1 MNSDIRMINIS
12 VELCGVLMCLMGIA
26 VVLIGRR
33 MEKKTSRYFAA
44 IFGCLGIYLTS
55 NLCGLLFKGR
65 TDTFGFYSVRISNF
79 CEFFFGYLLS
89 LLFTLYIISCVNTEK
104 TNKKIQELNT
114 M

>member
-1 MNSDIRMINIS
+1 MDSSIRIINIA

-33 MEKKTSRYFAA
+33 MERKTSRYFAA
-44 IFGCLGIYLTS
+44 IFSCLGLYLVS
-55 NLCGLLFKGR
+55 NICGLAFKGR

-89 LLFTLYIISCVNTEK
+89 LFFTLYIVY
-104 TNKKIQELNT
+104 
-114 M
+114 